1 MAADTRVMAE
11 RFARPRP
18 STLQLLVRF
27 AAKNSFVVAG
37 AAIIVLLMLAAI
49 AAPLLVGDPIALE
62 PLARLKPPTAGH
74 LFGTDQVGRDVLS
87 RTVYGGRASL
97 LIGFSVAAFSTL
109 FGLAIGLLPSI
120 YRFLDP
126 IIMRIM
132 DGLMAIPAVL
142 LAVALVAAAKP
153 SATNV
158 IIALTIV
165 EVPRVVRLVRSL
177 VLSIREQP
185 FVDAAISVGTNEFML
200 IVRHILPNT
209 MAPLIVQATFI
220 CAAAILA
227 EAALTFLG
235 AGTPSET
242 PSWGNMIAEGRLF
255 FLVAPWIILFPGIA
269 LSLTVL
275 AINLLGDG
283 LRDMLD
289 PRIARRI

>member
-1 MAADTRVMAE
+1 
-11 RFARPRP
+11 
-18 STLQLLVRF
+18 
-27 AAKNSFVVAG
+27 
-37 AAIIVLLMLAAI
+37 
-49 AAPLLVGDPIALE
+49 
-62 PLARLKPPTAGH
+62 
-74 LFGTDQVGRDVLS
+74 
-87 RTVYGGRASL
+87 
-97 LIGFSVAAFSTL
+97 
-109 FGLAIGLLPSI
+109 
-120 YRFLDP
+120 
-126 IIMRIM
+126 MRIM
-132 DGLMAIPAVL
+132 DGLMSIPAIL
-142 LAVALVAAAKP
+142 LAVALVAAARP
-153 SATNV
+153 SVLDV

-185 FVDAAISVGTNEFML
+185 FVDAAVSVGTNEFML

-220 CAAAILA
+220 CASAILA

-235 AGTPSET
+235 AGTPSEI

-255 FLVAPWIILFPGIA
+255 FLIAPWIILFPGIA
-269 LSLTVL
+269 LSCTVL